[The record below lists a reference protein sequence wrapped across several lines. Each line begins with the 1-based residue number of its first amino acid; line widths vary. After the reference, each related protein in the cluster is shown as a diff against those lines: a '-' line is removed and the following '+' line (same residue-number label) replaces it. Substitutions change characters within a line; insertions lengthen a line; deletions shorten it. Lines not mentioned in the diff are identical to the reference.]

1 MRKPFSDSGLY
12 ALYMHYLGS
21 DAEWRRWYAAGMATI
36 LPPAQLARFAAQL
49 ALEAACGCELS
60 VEFCEFIEAAMPKEP
75 KEPHE
80 HQRERRADV
89 APHGHHGRCSVGPP
103 V

>member
-1 MRKPFSDSGLY
+1 MRKPFSDSGLF

-21 DAEWRRWYAAGMATI
+21 DAEWRRWYAAGMANV
-36 LPPAQLARFAAQL
+36 LPLNQIARFAAQL

-60 VEFCEFIEAAMPKEP
+60 VEFCEFIEAATPE
-75 KEPHE
+75 EQHE
-80 HQRERRADV
+80 CQREHGTNV
-89 APHGHHGRCSVGPP
+89 TPHGHQGRCPVGPS

>member
-1 MRKPFSDSGLY
+1 MRKPFSDSGLF

-21 DAEWRRWYAAGMATI
+21 NAEWRRWYAAGMATI
-36 LPPAQLARFAAQL
+36 LPLNQIARFAAQL

-75 KEPHE
+75 HE
-80 HQRERRADV
+80 YPREHRADV
-89 APHGHHGRCSVGPP
+89 TPDGHHGRCSVGPP

>member
-12 ALYMHYLGS
+12 ALYMHYLSS

-60 VEFCEFIEAAMPKEP
+60 VEFCEFIEAAMPKEQH
-75 KEPHE
+75 EYQRGRGTIVSPH
-80 HQRERRADV
+80 H
-89 APHGHHGRCSVGPP
+89 HHGRCPVGPP